1 MILNQI
7 CFNLYSLIVEFF
19 ALQFEKRK
27 FCGILFY
34 ALDFSLSVTV
44 VVPEV
49 VDVASVDGS
58 AAHANDGNFANSAA
72 RYFG

>member
-1 MILNQI
+1 MIW
-7 CFNLYSLIVEFF
+7 
-19 ALQFEKRK
+19 KKK

-72 RYFG
+72 RYFGWLKKEY